1 MIWGG
6 FVVGYF
12 GGGGEYPSFIVRL
25 SFVIRS
31 FRVGGCEEV
40 VGGCVLG
47 GVYEGV
53 YWGVGVVLVLT
64 Y

>member
-1 MIWGG
+1 MVLWW
-6 FVVGYF
+6 GYF
-12 GGGGEYPSFIVRL
+12 GGAGEYPSFIVRL

-31 FRVGGCEEV
+31 FRVGGCV
-40 VGGCVLG
+40 VG

-53 YWGVGVVLVLT
+53 CWGVGVVLVLT